1 LLKGGPKVD
10 TASLPLKEFRDDCI
24 AWGLIGLI
32 LAGFYL
38 IHYQATLPSAL
49 KVVLGSAC
57 FGLFGGMFS
66 FLVMERHIIDVSSRT
81 RRENVFNP
89 ARFIPFSRKM
99 LFLFLSVLLFMVTA
113 IILMVFIDINYL
125 IEHPEKPDPDI
136 FMSIFKEILFAFSVM
151 MGGGIVLI
159 TYYSRNLKT
168 IISMQLEVLAQITR
182 GHYHD
187 LVPVVTNDEFAII
200 ATKTNEMIKGLRE
213 RDFCR
218 NAFDRYMGAEVSRK
232 ILREDLPK
240 QGERRIVTILFCDLR
255 GYTTFAE
262 GRDPSEV
269 VAMLNEYFSEMESAI
284 RAQKGIVLQYIG
296 DEIEA
301 VFGAPMDLPD
311 HPDRAVGAALEMRK
325 RLMELNRRRDSAG
338 LPPIRHGIGI
348 HTGEVFAGS
357 VGSKDRVI
365 YAMVGDT
372 VNTASRI
379 QTLNKQYGT
388 DILLSERTWELL
400 SRRHTGISP
409 LGGALLRGKREEI
422 RIFKV
427 EEEE

>member
-1 LLKGGPKVD
+1 MYKGDSNAD
-10 TASLPLKEFRDDCI
+10 TASLPWKEFRDDI
-24 AWGLIGLI
+24 LSWGLIGLLI
-32 LAGFYL
+32 ASFYL
-38 IHYQATLPSAL
+38 IYYQAAMTSAL
-49 KVVLGSAC
+49 KVVLGCAC

-66 FLVMERHIIDVSSRT
+66 FLAMERRLIEVSKKT
-81 RRENVFNP
+81 RRENIFTSD
-89 ARFIPFSRKM
+89 RLIPFSRKM
-99 LFLFLSVLLFMVTA
+99 LFFFLSVLVFMVTA
-113 IILMVFIDINYL
+113 IILMVFMDINYL

-136 FMSIFKEILFAFSVM
+136 YMSVFKEILFAFAVL
-151 MGGGIVLI
+151 MGVGVVLLV
-159 TYYSRNLKT
+159 YYSRNLKT
-168 IISMQLEVLAQITR
+168 IISMHIEVLEQITKGR
-182 GHYHD
+182 YHD
-187 LVPVVTNDEFAII
+187 LVPIVTNDEFAII

-213 RDFCR
+213 RDFCQ

-232 ILREDLPK
+232 ILREDLPR
-240 QGERRIVTILFCDLR
+240 QGERRVVTVLFCDLR

-269 VAMLNEYFSEMESAI
+269 VAMLNEYFSEMESAV
-284 RAQKGIVLQYIG
+284 RSNKGIVLQYIG

-311 HPDRAVGAALEMRK
+311 HPDRAVEASLEMRR
-325 RLMELNRRRDSAG
+325 RLSELNRRRNSVG

-357 VGSKDRVI
+357 VGSKDRVV

-388 DILLSERTWELL
+388 DILLSERTWEML
-400 SRRHTGISP
+400 SRRQHGISP
-409 LGGALLRGKREEI
+409 LGGALLRGKKEEI

-427 EEEE
+427 EEEQ